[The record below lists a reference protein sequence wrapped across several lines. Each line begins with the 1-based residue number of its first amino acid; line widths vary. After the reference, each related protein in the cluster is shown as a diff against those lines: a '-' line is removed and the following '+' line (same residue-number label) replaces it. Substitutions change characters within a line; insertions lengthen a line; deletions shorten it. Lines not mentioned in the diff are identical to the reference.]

1 MKLLQGRT
9 VLVTGIL
16 SRHSIAYAIAKLCND
31 NGAKLI
37 LTYQNHERIAAKARD
52 LAAEDFPGVPLHPL
66 DASSDED
73 IDGLCAR
80 LKEDGAKLDGLVHSM
95 AFVNRRALQ
104 GPYHRTTSRADF
116 QTALDVSAYSFT
128 GLAAAAAPLLK
139 PDACLLTLTYLGS
152 QRAVTNYNVMGVA
165 KAALE
170 SSVRYLAAS
179 FGPRHIRVNA
189 ISAGPIKTLAAS
201 GIGGF
206 NKILEVVAAE
216 SALRRNV
223 SQEEVAGAAVFMLS
237 PLASGVTGEILHVD
251 AGHNFMLGR
260 VEDEEAGQDA

>member
-1 MKLLQGRT
+1 MNLLQDKT

-16 SRHSIAYAIAKLCND
+16 SRHSIAYAIAKACQD

-37 LTYQNHERIAAKARD
+37 ITYQDHERVAAKARG
-52 LAAEDFPGVPLHPL
+52 LAEEDFPGAPLHAL
-66 DASSDED
+66 DAGSDEN
-73 IDGLCAR
+73 IEKLFAQ
-80 LKEDGAKLDGLVHSM
+80 LKEEGVELDGLVHSM

-104 GPYHRTTSRADF
+104 GPYHRGTSRRDF
-116 QTALDVSAYSFT
+116 QIALDISAYSFT
-128 GLAAAAAPLLK
+128 ALAAAAAPLLK

-179 FGPRHIRVNA
+179 FGPQKVRVNA

-223 SQEEVAGAAVFMLS
+223 SQEEVASAALFLLS
-237 PLASGVTGEILHVD
+237 SLASGVTGEILHVD

-260 VEDEEAGQDA
+260 VEDEAADADA